1 MISIIV
7 PFYNEKENL
16 PVLVDLLVKQLKN
29 KEYEIVLVD
38 DGSTDDFIS
47 NIKNQISKTHI
58 KYQKEII
65 KLINHKKRLGK
76 GQALKTG
83 IENSTGEIIIF
94 MDGDLQ
100 DDPKDLPRLIEK
112 IEEGY
117 DFVNGIRKKR
127 EDNPLVKFY
136 SRMAKNFLQTFLH
149 SPYTDINCGFKAFRR
164 EVIKDFVFYGNNF
177 RFFPLYVF
185 YNGNKVTEI
194 EVRNNPRKFGK
205 SKFGTGKLIT
215 GIFDTLTAYFLYQ
228 FAERPLH
235 FFGSIGGIIFFI
247 GFLISFYLTIERL
260 FFGVLLVTRPLL
272 WLGLLLIIV
281 GIQILMT
288 GIIGELIVYLS
299 KKK

>member
-100 DDPKDLPRLIEK
+100 DDPKDLPKLLKK
-112 IEEGY
+112 IDEGY
-117 DFVNGIRKKR
+117 DFVNG
-127 EDNPLVKFY
+127 
-136 SRMAKNFLQTFLH
+136 
-149 SPYTDINCGFKAFRR
+149 
-164 EVIKDFVFYGNNF
+164 
-177 RFFPLYVF
+177 
-185 YNGNKVTEI
+185 
-194 EVRNNPRKFGK
+194 
-205 SKFGTGKLIT
+205 
-215 GIFDTLTAYFLYQ
+215 
-228 FAERPLH
+228 
-235 FFGSIGGIIFFI
+235 
-247 GFLISFYLTIERL
+247 
-260 FFGVLLVTRPLL
+260 
-272 WLGLLLIIV
+272 
-281 GIQILMT
+281 
-288 GIIGELIVYLS
+288 
-299 KKK
+299 